1 MRAKGVEFDV
11 TYINLREK
19 PDWFLKIS
27 PHGKVPVL
35 NVGGEPLFESNAIAE
50 FIEET
55 VDPPLHPQDAIKRAR
70 NRAWTDY
77 VPTFSSGLSATYYST
92 SKEAYEVGF
101 GKAREVLAKLEGA
114 IASER
119 GNNGPYFNGPDLCLV
134 DAAYAPFFQR
144 FMKVEEKKKTGL
156 LDEFPLVK
164 VWCEALL
171 STEMVTG
178 SVHDTFD
185 QEFAGNMH
193 RRGRWLRTCF
203 RKPPDPHSLS
213 RRIPAPTGSRRLGF
227 FVERYIL
234 RVQHKQEEAS

>member
-1 MRAKGVEFDV
+1 VIVMRAKGVEFDV

-35 NVGGEPLFESNAIAE
+35 KVGDTPLFESNAIAE

-92 SKEAYEVGF
+92 SKEAYEAGF
-101 GKAREVLAKLEGA
+101 DKAREVLAKLEGA

-119 GNNGPYFNGPDLCLV
+119 GNDGPYFNGPDLCLV

-144 FMKVEEKKKTGL
+144 FMKVEEKVRTSL

-164 VWCEALL
+164 AWCEALL

-178 SVHDTFD
+178 SVHETFD
-185 QEFAGNMH
+185 QEFAANMH
-193 RRGRWLRTCF
+193 RRGTVVADHF
-203 RKPPDPHSLS
+203 
-213 RRIPAPTGSRRLGF
+213 A
-227 FVERYIL
+227 VAAE
-234 RVQHKQEEAS
+234 